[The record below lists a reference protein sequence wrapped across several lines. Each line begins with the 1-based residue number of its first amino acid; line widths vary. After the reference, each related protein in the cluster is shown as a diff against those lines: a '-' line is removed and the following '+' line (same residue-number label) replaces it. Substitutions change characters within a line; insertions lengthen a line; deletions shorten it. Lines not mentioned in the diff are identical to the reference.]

1 MYGVDAIVQVFSHFA
16 FIYLAFW
23 GLQSL
28 KLDHVFKK
36 GQQYYKQIRTIYVLV
51 AIMIG
56 YSASHFFMEVINLT
70 RNLVQGVI
78 S

>member
-1 MYGVDAIVQVFSHFA
+1 MYGVDTLVRIFSHFA

-28 KLDHVFKK
+28 RLDILFKK
-36 GQQYYKQIRTIYVLV
+36 GQQYYKQMRVIFLFL
-51 AIMIG
+51 AILIG
-56 YSASHFFMEVINLT
+56 YNVSSFFMEVMFLT
-70 RNLVQGVI
+70 RDLLQGMF